1 MFSIYQL
8 ARNTL
13 KESLREP
20 IYFLMLAT
28 ALVMIGLFPTLAM
41 FVFRKQI
48 RLVVDSSMATTLL
61 FGLFISVLCAGHTIS
76 REMKN
81 GTVLLLLS
89 KPVTRFS
96 FILSKILGILTAV
109 SIFVFL
115 CSCATV
121 TSVLIAKDQFQLD
134 NTAMAWYF
142 GVIFAAALYGGAR
155 NFFSQASFSANA
167 IGGMLAGLPMLTAIL
182 YLMRV
187 SALGEH
193 GYDPEEFMSISQ
205 LAPALL
211 LLFPAV
217 WTMGSI
223 AVALATRLE
232 FVSNLLICLALFLTG
247 LVSQY
252 LASQWFGEG
261 FTSSFLRA
269 LLPNW
274 QYFWMADAL
283 ANLQK
288 IPLSYL
294 LWSLLYVFIYIA
306 IWGIWALYLFQ
317 DRELAK
323 DSR

>member
-1 MFSIYQL
+1 MAEMTCVWAERL
-8 ARNTL
+8 AA
-13 KESLREP
+13 SLCNR
-20 IYFLMLAT
+20 FAT
-28 ALVMIGLFPTLAM
+28 AERFALR
-41 FVFRKQI
+41 VF
-48 RLVVDSSMATTLL
+48 
-61 FGLFISVLCAGHTIS
+61 
-76 REMKN
+76 
-81 GTVLLLLS
+81 
-89 KPVTRFS
+89 
-96 FILSKILGILTAV
+96 
-109 SIFVFL
+109 
-115 CSCATV
+115 
-121 TSVLIAKDQFQLD
+121 AK
-134 NTAMAWYF
+134 
-142 GVIFAAALYGGAR
+142 
-155 NFFSQASFSANA
+155 
-167 IGGMLAGLPMLTAIL
+167 
-182 YLMRV
+182 
-187 SALGEH
+187 
-193 GYDPEEFMSISQ
+193 MSISQ

-217 WTMGSI
+217 WTMGAI